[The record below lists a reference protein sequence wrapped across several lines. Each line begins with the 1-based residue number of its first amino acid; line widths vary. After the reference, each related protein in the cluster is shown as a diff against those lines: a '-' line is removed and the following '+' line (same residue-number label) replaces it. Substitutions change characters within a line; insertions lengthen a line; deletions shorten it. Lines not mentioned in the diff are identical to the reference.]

1 MAASTSAT
9 IFLVGIFP
17 GVGAKLGPFS
27 RMERSVE
34 DSGFFETLTTQF
46 PLLIVGG
53 WFASV
58 SLLRLLNLLLCL
70 ASIVERTELLLCF
83 RKWFR
88 GLLTKELGCVSF
100 FHPTSRCLEI
110 ECNILSGA

>member
-1 MAASTSAT
+1 MLSFQLLRCCYAVVNGPCVGLRPLL
-9 IFLVGIFP
+9 FLWNPWCHQGDERWLLRLQRQYLWLEFFP
-17 GVGAKLGPFS
+17 GFSGANLRPFS

-46 PLLIVGG
+46 SLLIVGG

-70 ASIVERTELLLCF
+70 
-83 RKWFR
+83 
-88 GLLTKELGCVSF
+88 F
-100 FHPTSRCLEI
+100 F
-110 ECNILSGA
+110 SGAD